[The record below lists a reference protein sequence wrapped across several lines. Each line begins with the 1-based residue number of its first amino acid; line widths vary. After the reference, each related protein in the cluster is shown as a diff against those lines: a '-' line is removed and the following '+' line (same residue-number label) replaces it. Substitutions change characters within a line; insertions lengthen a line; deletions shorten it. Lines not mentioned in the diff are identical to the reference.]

1 MEFGDFFDKIDQDLS
16 QKVKDLQKKQ
26 EQLIEKQKQLAETK
40 LKVEDFLQKAQD
52 LKKIISVNPQLT
64 EAVKRELNDLFS
76 TSETSALHPEP
87 KALQTEPKALHP
99 DSKTPPSGLKPLVN
113 QTKIE
118 KKPETVK
125 KEEKREPKLPDL
137 NLGNEETEAIK
148 IFKFVDTKGKNTS
161 F

>member
-1 MEFGDFFDKIDQDLS
+1 MEFGDFFEKIDQDLS

-40 LKVEDFLQKAQD
+40 QKVQDFLQKAQE
-52 LKKIISVNPQLT
+52 LKKIIGFNAQLT
-64 EAVKRELNDLFS
+64 EAVKKELNDLFTGS
-76 TSETSALHPEP
+76 DTS
-87 KALQTEPKALHP
+87 ALHP
-99 DSKTPPSGLKPLVN
+99 DSKTLHPELKTPNPDLKTSAN

-118 KKPETVK
+118 KKPDTVVK
-125 KEEKREPKLPDL
+125 KEEKQEPKLPDL
-137 NLGNEETEAIK
+137 NLGNKDTEAIK

>member
-87 KALQTEPKALHP
+87 KALHP